1 MMKHDE
7 AHKRAY
13 RRAGAK
19 LGFYIHL
26 VAYITVNL
34 LLVFINYSTS
44 PQYLWFKWPLFG
56 WGIGLLFHWFAVF
69 VGPKLMQHFVKREL
83 EKDGLGN

>member
-7 AHKRAY
+7 AHKRAQ

-19 LGFYIHL
+19 LGFYFHL
-26 VAYITVNL
+26 FAYITINL

-44 PQYLWFKWPLFG
+44 PHHLWFKWPLLG
-56 WGIGLLFHWFAVF
+56 WGIGLSSHWFAVF
-69 VGPKLMQHFVKREL
+69 VGPKLMHQLVEREL
-83 EKDGLGN
+83 KSDRS

>member
-13 RRAGAK
+13 CRAGAK
-19 LGFYIHL
+19 LGFYFHL

-34 LLVFINYSTS
+34 LLVFVNYSTS

-83 EKDGLGN
+83 EKNGLGN

>member
-1 MMKHDE
+1 MKHDE
-7 AHKRAY
+7 AYRRAK

-19 LGFYIHL
+19 LGFYTHL

-34 LLVFINYSTS
+34 FLVFINYSMN

-56 WGIGLLFHWFAVF
+56 WGIGLFFHWFAVY
-69 VGPKLMQHFVKREL
+69 VGPKLMRHFVKQEL
-83 EKDGLGN
+83 DKNHPGN